1 MCLAEDKI
9 DKDDMCLA
17 NEAQI
22 YKIVWDLFFDY
33 SDMNIILNYVAAEIL
48 LCMSSGKLV
57 KIGKLKDA

>member
-1 MCLAEDKI
+1 
-9 DKDDMCLA
+9 MCLA

-48 LCMSSGKLV
+48 LCMPSGKLV